1 MQDQALGTW
10 IRTTSFRTPPR
21 PQIRSP
27 KRRDPGQRGR
37 PGSLLGVPGGLLRS
51 ALRAQ
56 CGANPSN
63 RHRSAVAAVAAARRP
78 FVLNSSFQNDD
89 RRPRGPCAIQHVEN
103 GCVHRGCAVYAA
115 ISGCQAGHKGTAPG
129 HSQCEIARRRITSG
143 CYGQSAASDDT
154 LTCHLLRASRA
165 MGFVGM
171 RLLGGFPTLTPPSS
185 WLTLT
190 ATALWPPRPSRSG
203 FLRVWHRL

>member
-10 IRTTSFRTPPR
+10 IRTTSLRTPSR

-56 CGANPSN
+56 WGANPSN

-89 RRPRGPCAIQHVEN
+89 LRPRGQCAVQHVEN
-103 GCVHRGCAVYAA
+103 GFVHRGCGVYAA
-115 ISGCQAGHKGTAPG
+115 ISCCQAGHKGTARP
-129 HSQCEIARRRITSG
+129 HSQCEIARQRVT
-143 CYGQSAASDDT
+143 D
-154 LTCHLLRASRA
+154 HLLRASRA

-190 ATALWPPRPSRSG
+190 ATALWPPRPHVRSPC
-203 FLRVWHRL
+203 R